1 MDPQEEQYGEYPPN
15 LEHMPGAIKVDDV
28 AHKALLE
35 QEATQY
41 LAKFPQIKRGA
52 QRLGKDLVA
61 FASAHGK
68 EIIVGV
74 GVASAITGGVI
85 LYKHPARKQKRKRK
99 K

>member
-1 MDPQEEQYGEYPPN
+1 MEPHEELYGEYPPN
-15 LEHMPGAIKVDDV
+15 LEQMPGAIKVDDV

-35 QEATQY
+35 HEAAQY
-41 LAKFPQIKRGA
+41 LAKFPQIKLAA

-68 EIIVGV
+68 EILVGV
-74 GVASAITGGVI
+74 GVASAVTGGVI
-85 LYKHPARKQKRKRK
+85 LYRHPPRKRKRSRK